1 MSLLVEV
8 CKWWLRE
15 GHSSI
20 LIPVYHCVA
29 LHKDLLS
36 WQLEFKEN
44 QQKEITVKCCS
55 ISASSLC
62 YLVKPGSESCADQRF
77 QIGFIL
83 PCYHSPCSTEQWV
96 RKQLSPP
103 PPPRH
108 SWDSRSFDSP
118 SPTKH
123 PSIRFYWQIDLF
135 PLSAW
140 LFALFSPHRF
150 RIKKQRKEINLN
162 SLNSFFQT

>member
-103 PPPRH
+103 PVTHEIAGVLILPLLQSTQAYASIGKLISFLSLH
-108 SWDSRSFDSP
+108 DFLLYSLLIGSGSKSRER
-118 SPTKH
+118 K
-123 PSIRFYWQIDLF
+123 SI
-135 PLSAW
+135 
-140 LFALFSPHRF
+140 
-150 RIKKQRKEINLN
+150 
-162 SLNSFFQT
+162 